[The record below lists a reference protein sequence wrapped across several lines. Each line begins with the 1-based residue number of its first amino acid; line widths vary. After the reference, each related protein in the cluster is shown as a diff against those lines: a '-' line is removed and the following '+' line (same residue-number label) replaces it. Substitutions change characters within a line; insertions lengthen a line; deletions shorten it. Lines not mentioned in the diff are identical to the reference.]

1 MIMVIVIRIMIMII
15 IMMIIIIIRRRRIET
30 IGMTITKMILIM
42 LRNTIQKKI
51 VNTKIKTFLCNYK
64 TQI

>member
-15 IMMIIIIIRRRRIET
+15 IIMIIIIIRRRIET